1 MHEPQTDVRE
11 RLTEAIERRDVLEI
25 KRLAGELQAWD
36 IAALLPSLRHEQLDV
51 LADAVGDEDLAEII
65 SRLESSTAARVLTRL
80 TSDEAADVLD
90 AMPPDEATDVVGEL
104 HPDAREQVLGRM
116 QRDTAAD
123 VRELLAYPPTTAG
136 GRMTTKFYA
145 LHEDMTV
152 EEALQYLRRLG
163 EQSNFVSYLYVTDE
177 RGRLRGIVSLHDLVT
192 SPSDRRIAEITT
204 RDMIFCEAELDQELA
219 ARLLR
224 ETGLLALPVVDAERR
239 LVGVITADDMAD
251 VLIKEASEDFERLG
265 GQQPLEQPY
274 LSASV
279 WHLFRKRILW
289 LLALFVAEAYTGSVL
304 RYYEAELSAVVALAF
319 FIPLLIGTGG
329 NTGSQTVTM
338 LVRAMAL
345 GEVRLRDVGRV
356 ITREVT
362 VGLLLGVAM
371 GVASYLRAWT
381 LGVPELGEVVA
392 ITATCIV
399 VWAAFVAAMLPLV
412 LKQLRV
418 DPAVVSAP
426 LITTLVDGTGLVIY
440 FTVAKVVL
448 RL

>member
-1 MHEPQTDVRE
+1 MREPEVDARE
-11 RLTEAIERRDVLEI
+11 RLTEAIDRRDAPEI
-25 KRLAGELQAWD
+25 RRLAGRLPWWD
-36 IAALLPSLRHEQLDV
+36 IAAFLPSIDHKRLGV

-65 SRLESSTAARVLTRL
+65 SRLEPSTAAQVLTRL
-80 TSDEAADVLD
+80 TSADAADVLD
-90 AMPPDEATDVVGEL
+90 EMPPDEATDVVGEL
-104 HPDAREQVLGRM
+104 HPDAREQVLARM
-116 QRDTAAD
+116 QSDTAAD

-152 EEALQYLRRLG
+152 EDALRYLRGLG
-163 EQSNFVSYLYVTDE
+163 EQADFASYLYVTDE
-177 RGRLRGIVSLHDLVT
+177 RGRLRGIVSLHDLVI
-192 SPSDRRIAEITT
+192 SRADRRIAEITK
-204 RDMIFCEAELDQELA
+204 RDMIFCEAEVDQEMA

-224 ETGLLALPVVDAERR
+224 ESGLLALPVVDAERR

-251 VLIKEASEDFERLG
+251 VLVKEASEDFERLG
-265 GQQPLEQPY
+265 GSQPLEQPY

-304 RYYEAELSAVVALAF
+304 RFYEAELSAVVALAF

-345 GEVRLRDVGRV
+345 GEVRLRDLGRV
-356 ITREVT
+356 ITREVA
-362 VGLLLGVAM
+362 VAMLLGVAM

-392 ITATCIV
+392 ITAMCIV
-399 VWAAFVAAMLPLV
+399 VWAAFVAAILPLT
-412 LKQLRV
+412 LRRLGV

>member
-1 MHEPQTDVRE
+1 MREPEVDVRE
-11 RLTEAIERRDVLEI
+11 RLIEAIDRRDRPEVRRLESQ
-25 KRLAGELQAWD
+25 LPLWD
-36 IAALLPSLRHEQLDV
+36 TAAVLPSLDHERLEV
-51 LADAVGDEDLAEII
+51 LADAIGDEELAEII
-65 SRLESSTAARVLTRL
+65 SRLEPSTAARVLTRL
-80 TSDEAADVLD
+80 TRDDAADVLD
-90 AMPPDEATDVVGEL
+90 EMRPDEATDVVGEL
-104 HPDAREQVLGRM
+104 HPDAREHVLARM
-116 QRDTAAD
+116 QRETAAD
-123 VRELLAYPPTTAG
+123 VRQLLAYPPTTAG
-136 GRMTTKFYA
+136 GRMTTQFYA

-152 EEALQYLRRLG
+152 EESLRYLRGLG
-163 EQSNFVSYLYVTDE
+163 EQSDFVSYLYVTDE
-177 RGRLRGIVSLHDLVT
+177 RGRLRGIVSLHDLVI
-192 SPSDRRIAEITT
+192 SPGDRQIADITK
-204 RDMIFCEAELDQELA
+204 RDMLFCEAELDQEMA

-224 ETGLLALPVVDAERR
+224 ETGLLALPVVDSERR

-251 VLIKEASEDFERLG
+251 VLVKEASEDFERLG
-265 GQQPLEQPY
+265 GSQPLEQSY

-304 RYYEAELSAVVALAF
+304 RYYEAELSAVVALSF

-345 GEVRLRDVGRV
+345 GEVQLRDIGRV
-356 ITREVT
+356 ITREVA
-362 VGLLLGVAM
+362 VAMLLGVAM
-371 GVASYLRAWT
+371 GVAGYLRAWT

-392 ITATCIV
+392 ITAMFIV
-399 VWAAFVAAMLPLV
+399 VWAAFVAAILPLA
-412 LKQLRV
+412 LRQLRV

-448 RL
+448 KL